1 VKRLLALLRRSAQ
14 TITLPLFDGLS
25 LYDVAIFFWKGIYEG
40 AVTSRAA
47 SISFSFFLALFPGV
61 IFVFTLIPFIPIDGF
76 QHELFR
82 LLRDVLPPNS
92 FDAAYS
98 TITDILTIK
107 RGDLLGIT
115 VAAALFFAT
124 NGTLALIGNF
134 GQTIHRLNVRG
145 FWSQYLAAF
154 WLTLALALLL
164 IGGIAVLAL
173 GEVWIPTLI
182 QWYLADR
189 LGPLGGAPWTRALCD
204 LAAVLLR
211 PDALCSL
218 AIYFARSLARHRPRM
233 ADLVPVRN
241 LRNGFQPLQPILWL
255 DRHPHDYSALDL
267 RERHRTHHWV
277 RTQRV
282 DGSGK
287 KPRRGHQFLVQA
299 PNGPHCT
306 HQLDFEVGKLLVVC
320 RVRYEHITFC
330 CERFMHRL

>member
-1 VKRLLALLRRSAQ
+1 MKRLLDLVRRSTQ
-14 TITLPLFDGLS
+14 NVNLPLFDGLS

-82 LLRDVLPPNS
+82 LLRDILPPNS

-107 RGDLLGIT
+107 RGDLLSLT
-115 VAAALFFAT
+115 VFAALFFAT

-173 GEVWIPTLI
+173 GEVWIPTLVPGDNGLWI
-182 QWYLADR
+182 TAIARWVVL
-189 LGPLGGAPWTRALCD
+189 LGLVLFAISLLFYFGPMRSAPWRFISPG
-204 LAAVLLR
+204 AVLATVLVWLTSFLFGIYVTDFSR
-211 PDALCSL
+211 YNQLYGSIGTL
-218 AIYFARSLARHRPRM
+218 MIIQLWIYVNAIGLILGFELNASM
-233 ADLVPVRN
+233 VRAKN
-241 LRNGFQPLQPILWL
+241 
-255 DRHPHDYSALDL
+255 S
-267 RERHRTHHWV
+267 
-277 RTQRV
+277 V
-282 DGSGK
+282 DSGS
-287 KPRRGHQFLVQA
+287 
-299 PNGPHCT
+299 
-306 HQLDFEVGKLLVVC
+306 
-320 RVRYEHITFC
+320 
-330 CERFMHRL
+330 

>member
-134 GQTIHRLNVRG
+134 GQTIHHLNVRG

-182 QWYLADR
+182 PGDNGVWITALAR
-189 LGPLGGAPWTRALCD
+189 WVVLLGLVLFAISLLFYYGPMRSAPWRFISPGALLATVLVWLTSYLFGIYVTDFSRYNQLYGSIGTLIIIQLWIYVNAIGLIIGFELNASMARAKK
-204 LAAVLLR
+204 
-211 PDALCSL
+211 DA
-218 AIYFARSLARHRPRM
+218 HTG
-233 ADLVPVRN
+233 N
-241 LRNGFQPLQPILWL
+241 
-255 DRHPHDYSALDL
+255 
-267 RERHRTHHWV
+267 
-277 RTQRV
+277 
-282 DGSGK
+282 
-287 KPRRGHQFLVQA
+287 
-299 PNGPHCT
+299 
-306 HQLDFEVGKLLVVC
+306 
-320 RVRYEHITFC
+320 
-330 CERFMHRL
+330 

>member
-1 VKRLLALLRRSAQ
+1 MKRLLALLRRSAQ

-182 QWYLADR
+182 PGDNGIWLTALAR
-189 LGPLGGAPWTRALCD
+189 WVVLLGLVLFAISLLFYYGPMRSAPWRFISPGALLATVLVWLTSYLFGIYVTDFSRYNQFYGSIGTLMIIQLWIYVNAIGLIIGFELNASMARAKNRD
-204 LAAVLLR
+204 
-211 PDALCSL
+211 
-218 AIYFARSLARHRPRM
+218 
-233 ADLVPVRN
+233 
-241 LRNGFQPLQPILWL
+241 
-255 DRHPHDYSALDL
+255 
-267 RERHRTHHWV
+267 
-277 RTQRV
+277 
-282 DGSGK
+282 
-287 KPRRGHQFLVQA
+287 
-299 PNGPHCT
+299 
-306 HQLDFEVGKLLVVC
+306 EV
-320 RVRYEHITFC
+320 TN
-330 CERFMHRL
+330 

>member
-1 VKRLLALLRRSAQ
+1 MKRLLALLRRSAQ

-61 IFVFTLIPFIPIDGF
+61 IFVFTLIPFIPIEGF

-182 QWYLADR
+182 PGDNGIWLTALAR
-189 LGPLGGAPWTRALCD
+189 WVVLLGLVLFAISLLFYFGPMRSAPWRFISPGALLATVLVWLTSYLFGIYVTDFSRYNQFYGSIGTLMIIQLWIYVNAIGLIIGFELNASMARAKTD
-204 LAAVLLR
+204 T
-211 PDALCSL
+211 
-218 AIYFARSLARHRPRM
+218 
-233 ADLVPVRN
+233 
-241 LRNGFQPLQPILWL
+241 Q
-255 DRHPHDYSALDL
+255 
-267 RERHRTHHWV
+267 TH
-277 RTQRV
+277 
-282 DGSGK
+282 
-287 KPRRGHQFLVQA
+287 L
-299 PNGPHCT
+299 
-306 HQLDFEVGKLLVVC
+306 
-320 RVRYEHITFC
+320 
-330 CERFMHRL
+330 

>member
-1 VKRLLALLRRSAQ
+1 MKRLLALLRRSAQ

-61 IFVFTLIPFIPIDGF
+61 IFVFTLIPFIPIEGF

-134 GQTIHRLNVRG
+134 GQTIQRLNVRG

-182 QWYLADR
+182 PGDNGIWLTALAR
-189 LGPLGGAPWTRALCD
+189 WVVLLGLVLFAISLLFYYGPMRSAPWRFISPGALLATVLVWLTSYLFGIYVTDFSRYNQFYGSIGTLMIIQLWIYVNAIGLIIGFELNASMARAKT
-204 LAAVLLR
+204 
-211 PDALCSL
+211 DA
-218 AIYFARSLARHRPRM
+218 
-233 ADLVPVRN
+233 
-241 LRNGFQPLQPILWL
+241 Q
-255 DRHPHDYSALDL
+255 
-267 RERHRTHHWV
+267 TH
-277 RTQRV
+277 
-282 DGSGK
+282 
-287 KPRRGHQFLVQA
+287 L
-299 PNGPHCT
+299 
-306 HQLDFEVGKLLVVC
+306 
-320 RVRYEHITFC
+320 
-330 CERFMHRL
+330 

>member
-134 GQTIHRLNVRG
+134 GQTIHHLNVRG

-164 IGGIAVLAL
+164 IGGIAILAL

-182 QWYLADR
+182 PGDSGLWLTALAR
-189 LGPLGGAPWTRALCD
+189 WVVLLGLVLFAISLLFYYGPMRSAPWRFISPGALLATVLVWLTSYLFGIYVTDFSRYNQFYGSVGTLMIIQLWIYVNAIGLIIGFELNASMARAKKD
-204 LAAVLLR
+204 VH
-211 PDALCSL
+211 S
-218 AIYFARSLARHRPRM
+218 
-233 ADLVPVRN
+233 
-241 LRNGFQPLQPILWL
+241 
-255 DRHPHDYSALDL
+255 
-267 RERHRTHHWV
+267 
-277 RTQRV
+277 
-282 DGSGK
+282 GS
-287 KPRRGHQFLVQA
+287 
-299 PNGPHCT
+299 
-306 HQLDFEVGKLLVVC
+306 
-320 RVRYEHITFC
+320 
-330 CERFMHRL
+330 

>member
-1 VKRLLALLRRSAQ
+1 MKRLLALLRRSAQ

-182 QWYLADR
+182 PGDNGIWLTALAR
-189 LGPLGGAPWTRALCD
+189 WVVLLGLVLFAISLLFYYGPMRSAPWRFISPGALLATVLVWLTSYLFGIYVTDFSRYNQFYGSIGTLMIIQLWIYVNAIGLIIGFELNASMARAKTD
-204 LAAVLLR
+204 T
-211 PDALCSL
+211 
-218 AIYFARSLARHRPRM
+218 
-233 ADLVPVRN
+233 
-241 LRNGFQPLQPILWL
+241 Q
-255 DRHPHDYSALDL
+255 
-267 RERHRTHHWV
+267 TH
-277 RTQRV
+277 
-282 DGSGK
+282 
-287 KPRRGHQFLVQA
+287 L
-299 PNGPHCT
+299 
-306 HQLDFEVGKLLVVC
+306 
-320 RVRYEHITFC
+320 
-330 CERFMHRL
+330 

>member
-1 VKRLLALLRRSAQ
+1 MKRLLALLRRSAQ

-182 QWYLADR
+182 PGDNGVWITALAR
-189 LGPLGGAPWTRALCD
+189 WVVLLGLVLFAISLLFYYGPMRSAPWRFISPGALLATVLVWLTSYLFGIYVTDFSRYNQLYGSIGTLIIIQLWIYVNAIGLIIGFELNASMARAKNRD
-204 LAAVLLR
+204 
-211 PDALCSL
+211 
-218 AIYFARSLARHRPRM
+218 
-233 ADLVPVRN
+233 
-241 LRNGFQPLQPILWL
+241 
-255 DRHPHDYSALDL
+255 
-267 RERHRTHHWV
+267 
-277 RTQRV
+277 
-282 DGSGK
+282 
-287 KPRRGHQFLVQA
+287 
-299 PNGPHCT
+299 
-306 HQLDFEVGKLLVVC
+306 EV
-320 RVRYEHITFC
+320 TN
-330 CERFMHRL
+330 

>member
-1 VKRLLALLRRSAQ
+1 MKRLLALLRRSAQ

-76 QHELFR
+76 QTELFR

-92 FDAAYS
+92 FDAAYT

-107 RGDLLGIT
+107 RGDLLSLT
-115 VAAALFFAT
+115 VFAALFFAT

-173 GEVWIPTLI
+173 GEVWIPKLVPGENGI
-182 QWYLADR
+182 WVAALACWVVL
-189 LGPLGGAPWTRALCD
+189 LGLVLFAISLLFYYGPMRSAPWRFISPGALLATVLVWLTSYLFGIYVTDFSRYNQFYGSIGTLMIIQLWIYVNAIGLIIGFELNASMARA
-204 LAAVLLR
+204 
-211 PDALCSL
+211 
-218 AIYFARSLARHRPRM
+218 
-233 ADLVPVRN
+233 
-241 LRNGFQPLQPILWL
+241 
-255 DRHPHDYSALDL
+255 
-267 RERHRTHHWV
+267 
-277 RTQRV
+277 
-282 DGSGK
+282 K
-287 KPRRGHQFLVQA
+287 KDVHSEA
-299 PNGPHCT
+299 
-306 HQLDFEVGKLLVVC
+306 
-320 RVRYEHITFC
+320 
-330 CERFMHRL
+330 

>member
-14 TITLPLFDGLS
+14 NVTLPLFDGLS

-61 IFVFTLIPFIPIDGF
+61 IFVFTLIPFIPVDGF

-82 LLRDVLPPNS
+82 LLRDILPPNS

-134 GQTIHRLNVRG
+134 GQTVHRLNVRG

-173 GEVWIPTLI
+173 GEVWIPKLVPGDNDLWVTA
-182 QWYLADR
+182 LAR
-189 LGPLGGAPWTRALCD
+189 WVVLLGLVLFAISLLFYYGPMRTAPWRFISPGALLATVLVWLTSYLFGIYVTDFSRYNQFYGSIGTLMIIQLWIYVNAIGLIIGFELNASMARA
-204 LAAVLLR
+204 
-211 PDALCSL
+211 
-218 AIYFARSLARHRPRM
+218 
-233 ADLVPVRN
+233 
-241 LRNGFQPLQPILWL
+241 
-255 DRHPHDYSALDL
+255 
-267 RERHRTHHWV
+267 
-277 RTQRV
+277 
-282 DGSGK
+282 K
-287 KPRRGHQFLVQA
+287 KSVHSD
-299 PNGPHCT
+299 T
-306 HQLDFEVGKLLVVC
+306 
-320 RVRYEHITFC
+320 
-330 CERFMHRL
+330 

>member
-1 VKRLLALLRRSAQ
+1 MNRLLALLRRSAQ
-14 TITLPLFDGLS
+14 NVTLPLFDGLS

-61 IFVFTLIPFIPIDGF
+61 IFVFTLIPFIPVDGF

-92 FDAAYS
+92 FDAAFS

-134 GQTIHRLNVRG
+134 GQTVHRLNVRG

-154 WLTLALALLL
+154 WLTVALALLL

-173 GEVWIPTLI
+173 GEVWIPTFVPGDNGL
-182 QWYLADR
+182 WLTALAR
-189 LGPLGGAPWTRALCD
+189 WVVLLGLVLFAISLLFYYGPMRAAPWRFISPGALLATVLVWLTSYLFGIYVTDFSRYNQLYGSIGTLMIIQLWIYVNAIGLIIGFELNASMARAK
-204 LAAVLLR
+204 
-211 PDALCSL
+211 
-218 AIYFARSLARHRPRM
+218 
-233 ADLVPVRN
+233 N
-241 LRNGFQPLQPILWL
+241 
-255 DRHPHDYSALDL
+255 
-267 RERHRTHHWV
+267 REK
-277 RTQRV
+277 
-282 DGSGK
+282 DS
-287 KPRRGHQFLVQA
+287 
-299 PNGPHCT
+299 
-306 HQLDFEVGKLLVVC
+306 D
-320 RVRYEHITFC
+320 
-330 CERFMHRL
+330 

>member
-1 VKRLLALLRRSAQ
+1 VNRLFALLRRSAQ
-14 TITLPLFDGLS
+14 NVTLPLFDGLS

-61 IFVFTLIPFIPIDGF
+61 IFVFTLIPFIPVDGF

-134 GQTIHRLNVRG
+134 GQTVHRLNVRG

-173 GEVWIPTLI
+173 GEVWIPTLVPGDNGL
-182 QWYLADR
+182 WLTALAR
-189 LGPLGGAPWTRALCD
+189 WVVLLGLVLFAISLLFYYGPMRAAPWRFISPGALLATVLVWLTSYLFGIYVTDFSRYNQLYGSIGTLMIIQLWIYVNAIGLIIGFELNASMARAK
-204 LAAVLLR
+204 
-211 PDALCSL
+211 
-218 AIYFARSLARHRPRM
+218 
-233 ADLVPVRN
+233 N
-241 LRNGFQPLQPILWL
+241 
-255 DRHPHDYSALDL
+255 
-267 RERHRTHHWV
+267 REK
-277 RTQRV
+277 
-282 DGSGK
+282 DS
-287 KPRRGHQFLVQA
+287 
-299 PNGPHCT
+299 
-306 HQLDFEVGKLLVVC
+306 D
-320 RVRYEHITFC
+320 
-330 CERFMHRL
+330 

>member
-1 VKRLLALLRRSAQ
+1 MKRLLALLRRSAQ

-61 IFVFTLIPFIPIDGF
+61 IFVFTLIPFIPIEGF

-82 LLRDVLPPNS
+82 LMRDVLPPNS

-134 GQTIHRLNVRG
+134 GQTIQRLNVRG

-182 QWYLADR
+182 PGDNGIWLTALAR
-189 LGPLGGAPWTRALCD
+189 WVVLLGLVLFAISLLFYYGPMRSAPWRFISPGALLATVLVWLTSYLFGIYVTDFSRYNQFYGSIGTLMIIQLWIYVNAIGLIIGFELNASMARAKT
-204 LAAVLLR
+204 
-211 PDALCSL
+211 DA
-218 AIYFARSLARHRPRM
+218 
-233 ADLVPVRN
+233 
-241 LRNGFQPLQPILWL
+241 Q
-255 DRHPHDYSALDL
+255 
-267 RERHRTHHWV
+267 TH
-277 RTQRV
+277 
-282 DGSGK
+282 
-287 KPRRGHQFLVQA
+287 L
-299 PNGPHCT
+299 
-306 HQLDFEVGKLLVVC
+306 
-320 RVRYEHITFC
+320 
-330 CERFMHRL
+330 

>member
-1 VKRLLALLRRSAQ
+1 MKRLLALLRRSAQ

-61 IFVFTLIPFIPIDGF
+61 IFVFTLIPFIPIEGF

-182 QWYLADR
+182 PGDNGIWLTALAR
-189 LGPLGGAPWTRALCD
+189 WVVLLGLVLFAISLLFYYGPMRSAPWRFISPGALLATVLVWLTSYLFGIYVTDFSRYNQLYGSIGTLIIIQLWIYVNAIGLIIGFELNASMARAKNRD
-204 LAAVLLR
+204 
-211 PDALCSL
+211 
-218 AIYFARSLARHRPRM
+218 
-233 ADLVPVRN
+233 
-241 LRNGFQPLQPILWL
+241 
-255 DRHPHDYSALDL
+255 
-267 RERHRTHHWV
+267 
-277 RTQRV
+277 
-282 DGSGK
+282 
-287 KPRRGHQFLVQA
+287 
-299 PNGPHCT
+299 
-306 HQLDFEVGKLLVVC
+306 EV
-320 RVRYEHITFC
+320 TN
-330 CERFMHRL
+330 

>member
-1 VKRLLALLRRSAQ
+1 MNRLLALLRRSAQ
-14 TITLPLFDGLS
+14 NVTLPLFDGLS

-61 IFVFTLIPFIPIDGF
+61 IFVFTLIPFIPVDGF

-134 GQTIHRLNVRG
+134 GQTVHRLNVRG

-173 GEVWIPTLI
+173 GEEWIPTLVPGDNGL
-182 QWYLADR
+182 WLTALAR
-189 LGPLGGAPWTRALCD
+189 WVVLLGLVLFAISLLFYYGPMRAAPWRFISPGALLATVLVWLTSYLFGIYVTDFSRYNQLYGSIGTLMIIQLWIYVNAIGLIIGFELNASMARAK
-204 LAAVLLR
+204 
-211 PDALCSL
+211 
-218 AIYFARSLARHRPRM
+218 
-233 ADLVPVRN
+233 N
-241 LRNGFQPLQPILWL
+241 
-255 DRHPHDYSALDL
+255 
-267 RERHRTHHWV
+267 REK
-277 RTQRV
+277 
-282 DGSGK
+282 DS
-287 KPRRGHQFLVQA
+287 
-299 PNGPHCT
+299 
-306 HQLDFEVGKLLVVC
+306 D
-320 RVRYEHITFC
+320 
-330 CERFMHRL
+330 

>member
-1 VKRLLALLRRSAQ
+1 MKRLLALLRRSAQ

-61 IFVFTLIPFIPIDGF
+61 IFVFTLIPFIPIEGF

-134 GQTIHRLNVRG
+134 GQTIHHLNVRG

-182 QWYLADR
+182 PGDNGIWLTALAR
-189 LGPLGGAPWTRALCD
+189 WVVLLGLVLFAISLLFYFGPMRSAPWRFISPGALLATVLVWLTSYLFGIYVTDFSRYNQFYGSIGTLMIIQLWIYVNAIGLIIGFELNASMARAKNRD
-204 LAAVLLR
+204 
-211 PDALCSL
+211 
-218 AIYFARSLARHRPRM
+218 
-233 ADLVPVRN
+233 
-241 LRNGFQPLQPILWL
+241 
-255 DRHPHDYSALDL
+255 
-267 RERHRTHHWV
+267 
-277 RTQRV
+277 
-282 DGSGK
+282 
-287 KPRRGHQFLVQA
+287 
-299 PNGPHCT
+299 
-306 HQLDFEVGKLLVVC
+306 EV
-320 RVRYEHITFC
+320 TN
-330 CERFMHRL
+330 

>member
-1 VKRLLALLRRSAQ
+1 MKRLLALLRRSAQ
-14 TITLPLFDGLS
+14 TITIPLFDGLS

-134 GQTIHRLNVRG
+134 GQTIHHLNVRG

-164 IGGIAVLAL
+164 IGGIAILAL

-182 QWYLADR
+182 PGDSGLWLTALAR
-189 LGPLGGAPWTRALCD
+189 WVVLLGLVLFAISLLFYYGPMRSAPWRFISPGALLATVLVWLTSYLFGIYVTDFSRYNQLYGSIGTLIIIQLWIYVNAIGLIIGFELNASMARAKKD
-204 LAAVLLR
+204 VH
-211 PDALCSL
+211 S
-218 AIYFARSLARHRPRM
+218 
-233 ADLVPVRN
+233 
-241 LRNGFQPLQPILWL
+241 
-255 DRHPHDYSALDL
+255 
-267 RERHRTHHWV
+267 
-277 RTQRV
+277 
-282 DGSGK
+282 GS
-287 KPRRGHQFLVQA
+287 
-299 PNGPHCT
+299 
-306 HQLDFEVGKLLVVC
+306 
-320 RVRYEHITFC
+320 
-330 CERFMHRL
+330 

>member
-182 QWYLADR
+182 PGDNGIWLTTLAR
-189 LGPLGGAPWTRALCD
+189 WMVLLGLVLFAISLLFYYGPMRSAPWRFISPGALLATVLVWLTSYLFGIYVTDFSRYNQFYGSIGTLMIIQLWIYVNAIGLIIGFELNASMARAKKD
-204 LAAVLLR
+204 VH
-211 PDALCSL
+211 S
-218 AIYFARSLARHRPRM
+218 
-233 ADLVPVRN
+233 
-241 LRNGFQPLQPILWL
+241 
-255 DRHPHDYSALDL
+255 
-267 RERHRTHHWV
+267 
-277 RTQRV
+277 
-282 DGSGK
+282 GS
-287 KPRRGHQFLVQA
+287 
-299 PNGPHCT
+299 
-306 HQLDFEVGKLLVVC
+306 
-320 RVRYEHITFC
+320 
-330 CERFMHRL
+330 

>member
-1 VKRLLALLRRSAQ
+1 MKRLLALLRRSAQ

-61 IFVFTLIPFIPIDGF
+61 IFVFTLIPFIPIEGF

-134 GQTIHRLNVRG
+134 GQTIHHLNVRG

-182 QWYLADR
+182 PGENGIWITALAR
-189 LGPLGGAPWTRALCD
+189 WVVLLGLVLFAISLLFYYGPMRSAPWRFISPGALLATVLVWLTSYLFGIYVTDFSRYNQLYGSIGTLMIIQLWIYVNAIGLIIGFELNASMARAKNRD
-204 LAAVLLR
+204 
-211 PDALCSL
+211 
-218 AIYFARSLARHRPRM
+218 
-233 ADLVPVRN
+233 
-241 LRNGFQPLQPILWL
+241 
-255 DRHPHDYSALDL
+255 
-267 RERHRTHHWV
+267 
-277 RTQRV
+277 
-282 DGSGK
+282 
-287 KPRRGHQFLVQA
+287 
-299 PNGPHCT
+299 
-306 HQLDFEVGKLLVVC
+306 EV
-320 RVRYEHITFC
+320 TN
-330 CERFMHRL
+330 

>member
-1 VKRLLALLRRSAQ
+1 MKRLLDLVRRSTQ
-14 TITLPLFDGLS
+14 NVNLPLFDGLS

-82 LLRDVLPPNS
+82 LLRDILPPNS

-107 RGDLLGIT
+107 RGDLLSLT
-115 VAAALFFAT
+115 VFAALFFAT

-173 GEVWIPTLI
+173 GEVWIPTLVPGDNGLWI
-182 QWYLADR
+182 TAIARWVVL
-189 LGPLGGAPWTRALCD
+189 LGLVLFAISLLFYFGPMRSAPWRFISPGALLATVLVWLTSFLFGIYVTDFSRYNQLYGSIGTLMIIQLWIYVNAIGLILGFELNASMVRAKN
-204 LAAVLLR
+204 
-211 PDALCSL
+211 S
-218 AIYFARSLARHRPRM
+218 
-233 ADLVPVRN
+233 
-241 LRNGFQPLQPILWL
+241 
-255 DRHPHDYSALDL
+255 
-267 RERHRTHHWV
+267 
-277 RTQRV
+277 V
-282 DGSGK
+282 DSGS
-287 KPRRGHQFLVQA
+287 
-299 PNGPHCT
+299 
-306 HQLDFEVGKLLVVC
+306 
-320 RVRYEHITFC
+320 
-330 CERFMHRL
+330 

>member
-1 VKRLLALLRRSAQ
+1 MKRLLALLRRSAQ

-92 FDAAYS
+92 FDAAYT

-107 RGDLLGIT
+107 RGDLLSLT
-115 VAAALFFAT
+115 VFAALFFAT

-173 GEVWIPTLI
+173 GEVWIPKLVPGENGI
-182 QWYLADR
+182 WVAALAR
-189 LGPLGGAPWTRALCD
+189 WVVLLGLVLFAISLLFYYGPMRSAPWRFISPGALLATVLVWLTSYLFGIYVTDFSRYNQFYGSIGTLMIIQLWIYVNAIGLIIGFELNASMARA
-204 LAAVLLR
+204 
-211 PDALCSL
+211 
-218 AIYFARSLARHRPRM
+218 
-233 ADLVPVRN
+233 
-241 LRNGFQPLQPILWL
+241 
-255 DRHPHDYSALDL
+255 
-267 RERHRTHHWV
+267 
-277 RTQRV
+277 
-282 DGSGK
+282 K
-287 KPRRGHQFLVQA
+287 KDVHSEA
-299 PNGPHCT
+299 
-306 HQLDFEVGKLLVVC
+306 
-320 RVRYEHITFC
+320 
-330 CERFMHRL
+330 

>member
-1 VKRLLALLRRSAQ
+1 MKRLLALLRRSAQ

-134 GQTIHRLNVRG
+134 GQTIHHLNVRG

-182 QWYLADR
+182 PGENGIWITALAR
-189 LGPLGGAPWTRALCD
+189 WVVLLGLVLFAISLLFYYGPMRSAPWRFISPGALLATVLVWLTSYLFGIYVTDFSRYNQFYGSIGTLMIIQLWIYVNAIGLIIGFELNASMARAKT
-204 LAAVLLR
+204 
-211 PDALCSL
+211 DA
-218 AIYFARSLARHRPRM
+218 
-233 ADLVPVRN
+233 
-241 LRNGFQPLQPILWL
+241 Q
-255 DRHPHDYSALDL
+255 
-267 RERHRTHHWV
+267 TH
-277 RTQRV
+277 
-282 DGSGK
+282 
-287 KPRRGHQFLVQA
+287 L
-299 PNGPHCT
+299 
-306 HQLDFEVGKLLVVC
+306 
-320 RVRYEHITFC
+320 
-330 CERFMHRL
+330 

>member
-1 VKRLLALLRRSAQ
+1 MKRLLALLRRSAQ

-134 GQTIHRLNVRG
+134 GQTIHHLNVRG

-182 QWYLADR
+182 PGDNGVWITALAR
-189 LGPLGGAPWTRALCD
+189 WVVLLGLVLFAISLLFYYGPMRSAPWRFISPGALLATVLVWLTSYLFGIYVTDFSRYNQLYGSIGTLIIIQLWIYVNAIGLIIGFELNASMARAKNRD
-204 LAAVLLR
+204 
-211 PDALCSL
+211 
-218 AIYFARSLARHRPRM
+218 
-233 ADLVPVRN
+233 
-241 LRNGFQPLQPILWL
+241 
-255 DRHPHDYSALDL
+255 
-267 RERHRTHHWV
+267 
-277 RTQRV
+277 
-282 DGSGK
+282 
-287 KPRRGHQFLVQA
+287 
-299 PNGPHCT
+299 
-306 HQLDFEVGKLLVVC
+306 EV
-320 RVRYEHITFC
+320 TN
-330 CERFMHRL
+330 

>member
-1 VKRLLALLRRSAQ
+1 MKRLLALLRRSAQ

-61 IFVFTLIPFIPIDGF
+61 IFVFTLIPFIPIEGF

-82 LLRDVLPPNS
+82 LMRDVLPPNS

-134 GQTIHRLNVRG
+134 GQTIHHLNVRG

-182 QWYLADR
+182 PGDNGIWLTALAR
-189 LGPLGGAPWTRALCD
+189 WMVLLGLVLFAISLLFYYGPMRSAPWRFISPGALLATVLVWLTSYLFGIYVTDFSRYNQFYGSIGTLMIIQLWIYVNAIGLIIGFELNASMARAKNRD
-204 LAAVLLR
+204 
-211 PDALCSL
+211 
-218 AIYFARSLARHRPRM
+218 
-233 ADLVPVRN
+233 
-241 LRNGFQPLQPILWL
+241 
-255 DRHPHDYSALDL
+255 
-267 RERHRTHHWV
+267 
-277 RTQRV
+277 
-282 DGSGK
+282 
-287 KPRRGHQFLVQA
+287 
-299 PNGPHCT
+299 
-306 HQLDFEVGKLLVVC
+306 EV
-320 RVRYEHITFC
+320 TNF
-330 CERFMHRL
+330 

>member
-1 VKRLLALLRRSAQ
+1 MKRLLALLRRSAQ
-14 TITLPLFDGLS
+14 TITIPLFDGLS

-134 GQTIHRLNVRG
+134 GQTIHHLNVRG

-164 IGGIAVLAL
+164 IGGIAILAL

-182 QWYLADR
+182 PGDSGLLLTALAR
-189 LGPLGGAPWTRALCD
+189 WVVLLGLVLFAISLLFYYGPMRSAPWRFISPGALLATVLVWLTSYLFGIYVTDFSRYNQLYGSIGTLIIIQLWIYVNAIGLIIGFELNASMARAKKD
-204 LAAVLLR
+204 VH
-211 PDALCSL
+211 S
-218 AIYFARSLARHRPRM
+218 
-233 ADLVPVRN
+233 
-241 LRNGFQPLQPILWL
+241 
-255 DRHPHDYSALDL
+255 
-267 RERHRTHHWV
+267 
-277 RTQRV
+277 
-282 DGSGK
+282 GS
-287 KPRRGHQFLVQA
+287 
-299 PNGPHCT
+299 
-306 HQLDFEVGKLLVVC
+306 
-320 RVRYEHITFC
+320 
-330 CERFMHRL
+330 